1 MLLRFSG
8 QFNIMFFKLARFLG
22 EHCCCSGNVIRT
34 STPVAKLVDPA
45 DVLLNDINL
54 ADADSVATD
63 SVFHTST
70 PVAKVNSEL
79 FIVFFFPMEL

>member
-1 MLLRFSG
+1 
-8 QFNIMFFKLARFLG
+8 MF
-22 EHCCCSGNVIRT
+22 HT

-45 DVLLNDINL
+45 DVLLNDVNL

-63 SVFHTST
+63 SMFHTST